1 MNINYKI
8 GAAIVGTYLL
18 GAGTVQML
26 HAQAKPLAYALAE
39 IVVKDED
46 GYKKDFLPEAQRVI
60 KEGGGKYLAGGFNK
74 TIALSGAPPAN
85 RVVLIQYENM
95 DALNKWWDGGGRDI
109 QEKVGTKYATFRV
122 LAIDGIEQK

>member
-1 MNINYKI
+1 MNTNYKI
-8 GAAIVGTYLL
+8 AAAALGSFVL

-39 IVVKDED
+39 IAVKDED
-46 GYKKDFLPEAQRVI
+46 AYKKDFLPEAQRII
-60 KEGGGKYLAGGFNK
+60 KQGGGKYLAGGFNK
-74 TIALSGAPPAN
+74 TTALSGAAPAN

-95 DALNKWWDGGGRDI
+95 DALKKWWDGGGRDI

-122 LAIDGIEQK
+122 LAIDGVEMK